1 LEIVHG
7 THENRNIT
15 SSLSIEEEA
24 AFRPLA
30 TNLPLVE
37 SQMIL
42 EVISESIS
50 SLFRIGILVRKATSR
65 DRFSQALQVS
75 DLTFSK
81 EPDIS
86 YVRQKY
92 PKLGSGWLS
101 DRLGGAVAKRR
112 QFIAYSRDHRSRL
125 GGEESMDDHSA
136 SRTERLSSKATTI
149 APCIDPRIL
158 EEEGFD
164 ALSLV
169 TASTMMDSSSPLQLP
184 SLADL
189 SREGNPFE
197 CPICFT
203 LQSFQREKTWKL
215 VLTSHNRSGIS

>member
-1 LEIVHG
+1 M
-7 THENRNIT
+7 T
-15 SSLSIEEEA
+15 SSSNVEEEA
-24 AFRPLA
+24 SSNPPL
-30 TNLPLVE
+30 LE

-81 EPDIS
+81 HPDIS

-92 PKLGSGWLS
+92 PKLGPEWLS
-101 DRLGGAVAKRR
+101 DRLGGAIAKRR

-125 GGEESMDDHSA
+125 GGEESMGDHSA

-149 APCIDPRIL
+149 APCIDPRTL
-158 EEEGFD
+158 EEEEEAFD

-169 TASTMMDSSSPLQLP
+169 TASTMMDSSSLLRLP

-189 SREGNPFE
+189 SREGKPFE

-203 LQSFQREKTWKL
+203 LQSFQREKTWTL
-215 VLTSHNRSGIS
+215 VLTPQESLWQ